1 MRADNEEASAGGII
15 TLIGVFLLC
24 GILFVACGM
33 AVDRITAADIKM
45 FSGGIGYSYIRYEI
59 VNLMIL
65 LFRAEPIVLL
75 IGAGINYWTN
85 SIRSFS
91 GAISLGVV
99 LQGGSEMIFSTL
111 LLIVFTLFGGK
122 GQDAV
127 LKITESWVLPAGSS
141 EFFAAVQ
148 YVPITFYGLMLLIA
162 FFTVVLFVILCVQT
176 VDYAN
181 QYTYG

>member
-1 MRADNEEASAGGII
+1 MHYSNEEASAGGVI

-33 AVDRITAADIKM
+33 AVDRITTADIKM
-45 FSGGIGYSYIRYEI
+45 FSTGAGYSYIRYEI

-75 IGAGINYWTN
+75 LGAGINYWTN

-99 LQGGSEMIFSTL
+99 LQGGAEMIFSTL
-111 LLIVFTLFGGK
+111 LLIVFTLFGGR
-122 GQDAV
+122 GHDAV
-127 LKITESWVLPAGSS
+127 VRITESWSFSGGAT
-141 EFFAAVQ
+141 EFFTAVQ